1 MNSDS
6 IDNPPSQ
13 IQCEFI
19 GRIIRSTSFP
29 QDILSKFVSNLLLE
43 EEGIH
48 WNDHTASVLTTCLQK
63 KLLLTDE
70 TILNL
75 SKHILRCSRAM
86 TFSKSVKFATLVH
99 TFISRCASQISKGKD
114 KSTCVEILHE
124 LASNLKTL
132 MRKPF

>member
-13 IQCEFI
+13 IHQCEFI
-19 GRIIRSTSFP
+19 GQIIRSV
-29 QDILSKFVSNLLLE
+29 DILSKFVSNLLLE